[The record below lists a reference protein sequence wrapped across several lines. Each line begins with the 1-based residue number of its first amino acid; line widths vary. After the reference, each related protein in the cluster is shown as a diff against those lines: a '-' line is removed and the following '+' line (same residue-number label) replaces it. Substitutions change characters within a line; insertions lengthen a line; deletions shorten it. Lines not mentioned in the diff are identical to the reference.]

1 MATLGNYLI
10 ECLCFVNESTGRFGE
25 MHLVCVR
32 GASGTPHSY
41 EWKAVRA
48 SWGGSWLGCTHH
60 MDVLAHGHGVAA
72 PSLCQLAAGPWP
84 AFSLALLS
92 RRLGLPCC
100 LSRAAPWDL
109 FYPPPY
115 GISPSLRQHSLL
127 AFAPKI
133 SKGLYTLIL
142 RDV

>member
-72 PSLCQLAAGPWP
+72 SSLRQLAAGPWP

-100 LSRAAPWDL
+100 LSRAAPRDL
-109 FYPPPY
+109 FFHLLMAFLQVS
-115 GISPSLRQHSLL
+115 GKTASLL
-127 AFAPKI
+127 LPLR
-133 SKGLYTLIL
+133 SQRVYTH
-142 RDV
+142 